1 MGSKASPDNPL
12 KNPQKIM
19 NFLSSLGGRPI
30 FPQFSGFATVPLTI
44 ARECRRSDELVML
57 QPHEDRTVTAHSRLW
72 NPSSVNV
79 HGSREEG
86 VARRQSHGLRSR
98 MPSRLALA
106 FVVATAAV
114 AFGPARPAAAQSG
127 WLPTSW
133 FSSGEIDPSAM
144 FPLAE
149 NDGPWLVLAST
160 FRGESAR
167 EDARSLVHELRGRY
181 KLEAYTLEK
190 SFDYTGEQAGLGFNP
205 DGTPKRMR
213 YANAAEVTEVAV
225 LVGDFSSYDDP
236 RGQKML
242 TKIKSL
248 RPESLS
254 DGKAKSRSFS
264 DFRRMIGMEGNG
276 AKGPMH
282 MAFVIPN
289 PLLPEEFFSRPEV
302 DDFVLEMNSGVEHCL
317 LDCQGR
323 YSVRVAL
330 FTGAGTFDQ
339 KAIENGENLELESRL
354 VEAAE
359 TAHRLTE
366 SLRRRG
372 FEAWEF
378 HDRES
383 SMVCVGS
390 FQQLT
395 VPGADGRQVI
405 HPGIAKVVEKL
416 GADPEKLAQ
425 GQILPRT
432 IDGVLLEIQPKPVDV
447 PRMPANRRR

>member
-1 MGSKASPDNPL
+1 MPP
-12 KNPQKIM
+12 
-19 NFLSSLGGRPI
+19 FRP
-30 FPQFSGFATVPLTI
+30 GL
-44 ARECRRSDELVML
+44 
-57 QPHEDRTVTAHSRLW
+57 
-72 NPSSVNV
+72 
-79 HGSREEG
+79 G
-86 VARRQSHGLRSR
+86 VA
-98 MPSRLALA
+98 
-106 FVVATAAV
+106 VVLLGSLVAV
-114 AFGPARPAAAQSG
+114 AMPATTAEAQSG

-133 FSSGEIDPSAM
+133 FSSGDIDPTAM

-181 KLEAYTLEK
+181 KLQAYTLEK
-190 SFDYTGEQAGLGFNP
+190 SFDYTGEQAGLGLNP

-242 TKIKSL
+242 TKVKSL
-248 RPESLS
+248 RPETLTS
-254 DGKAKSRSFS
+254 GKAKSRAFS
-264 DFRRMIGMEGNG
+264 DFRRMIGLESN
-276 AKGPMH
+276 ASKGPMH

-302 DDFVLEMNSGVEHCL
+302 DDFVLEMNSGVENSL
-317 LDCQGR
+317 LDCPGR

-339 KAIENGENLELESRL
+339 KAIEQGESVELESRL

-359 TAHRLTE
+359 SAHRLTE
-366 SLRRRG
+366 ALRRRG

-395 VPGADGRQVI
+395 VPAADGRQVI
-405 HPGIAKVVEKL
+405 HPGIAKVAEKL

-425 GQILPRT
+425 GEIMPRS

>member
-1 MGSKASPDNPL
+1 M
-12 KNPQKIM
+12 
-19 NFLSSLGGRPI
+19 
-30 FPQFSGFATVPLTI
+30 
-44 ARECRRSDELVML
+44 
-57 QPHEDRTVTAHSRLW
+57 TAHSRLW
-72 NPSSVNV
+72 NPSSVNAHV
-79 HGSREEG
+79 SCEQR
-86 VARRQSHGLRSR
+86 
-98 MPSRLALA
+98 
-106 FVVATAAV
+106 VATDRSSQMRPEMVNRMAV
-114 AFGPARPAAAQSG
+114 AALVTTAALVFGPASSASAQSG

-133 FSSGEIDPSAM
+133 FSSGEIDPTAM

-181 KLEAYTLEK
+181 KMQAYTLEK

-225 LVGDFSSYDDP
+225 LVGDFASYDDP

-248 RPESLS
+248 RPETLTS
-254 DGKAKSRSFS
+254 GKATSRSFS
-264 DFRRMIGMEGNG
+264 DFRRMIGMEGTAG
-276 AKGPMH
+276 KGPMH

-302 DDFVLEMNSGVEHCL
+302 DDFVLEMNSGVENSL

-339 KAIENGENLELESRL
+339 KAIEAGDNLELESRL

-359 TAHRLTE
+359 TAHRLTD

-383 SMVCVGS
+383 SMVCVGT

-395 VPGADGRQVI
+395 VPGPDGRQVI

-425 GQILPRT
+425 GQIMPRS

-447 PRMPANRRR
+447 PRIPANRRR

>member
-1 MGSKASPDNPL
+1 MTASVISRVAADC
-12 KNPQKIM
+12 Q
-19 NFLSSLGGRPI
+19 
-30 FPQFSGFATVPLTI
+30 Q
-44 ARECRRSDELVML
+44 LV
-57 QPHEDRTVTAHSRLW
+57 HRGVSRTC
-72 NPSSVNV
+72 
-79 HGSREEG
+79 
-86 VARRQSHGLRSR
+86 
-98 MPSRLALA
+98 
-106 FVVATAAV
+106 
-114 AFGPARPAAAQSG
+114 GPAAGLLQRPRSLRVQHFLLGMVAAAIMLLSAETSQAQSG

-133 FSSGEIDPSAM
+133 FSSEEIDTKAM

-149 NDGPWLVLAST
+149 SDGPWLVLAAT
-160 FRGESAR
+160 FRGDAAR
-167 EDARSLVHELRGRY
+167 DDARMLVHELRGRH
-181 KLEAYTLEK
+181 KLKAYTLEK
-190 SFDYTGEQAGLGFNP
+190 SFDYTGEQTGLGLNP
-205 DGTPKRMR
+205 DGSPKRMR
-213 YANAAEVTEVAV
+213 YANAEEVTEVAV
-225 LVGDFSSYDDP
+225 LVGDFGSFDDP

-248 RPESLS
+248 RPDALS
-254 DGKAKSRSFS
+254 DGRAKSRAFS
-264 DFRRMIGMEGNG
+264 DFRRMIGLDGQ
-276 AKGPMH
+276 ADKGPMH

-302 DDFVLEMNSGVEHCL
+302 DEFVQEMNTGVEHSL
-317 LDCQGR
+317 LDCPGR

-339 KAIENGENLELESRL
+339 KAIEGGQDVELESRL

-395 VPGADGRQVI
+395 VPGADGRQAV
-405 HPGIAKVVEKL
+405 HPGIAQVVAQL
-416 GADPEKLAQ
+416 GADPAKLAT
-425 GQILPRT
+425 GVIMPRS
-432 IDGVLLEIQPKPVDV
+432 IDGVLLEIQPKPIDV
-447 PRMPANRRR
+447 PRVPATRRR

>member
-1 MGSKASPDNPL
+1 M
-12 KNPQKIM
+12 
-19 NFLSSLGGRPI
+19 
-30 FPQFSGFATVPLTI
+30 
-44 ARECRRSDELVML
+44 
-57 QPHEDRTVTAHSRLW
+57 TAPSRLW
-72 NPSSVNV
+72 NPSSLPT
-79 HGSREEG
+79 HRGP
-86 VARRQSHGLRSR
+86 VA
-98 MPSRLALA
+98 
-106 FVVATAAV
+106 AAV
-114 AFGPARPAAAQSG
+114 FLAAVTAVVGSASPAAAQSG

-133 FSSGEIDPSAM
+133 FSSGEIDASAM

-160 FRGESAR
+160 FRGENAR

-181 KLEAYTLEK
+181 KLQAYTLEK
-190 SFDYTGEQAGLGFNP
+190 SFDYTGEQAGLGLNP

-213 YANAAEVTEVAV
+213 YANAEEVTEVAV

-242 TKIKSL
+242 TKVKSL
-248 RPESLS
+248 RPETLTS
-254 DGKAKSRSFS
+254 GKAKSRAFS
-264 DFRRMIGMEGNG
+264 DFRRMIGLEADE

-302 DDFVLEMNSGVEHCL
+302 DDFVLEMNSGVQHCL

-339 KAIENGENLELESRL
+339 KAIEGGESIELESRL

-372 FEAWEF
+372 FDAWEF

-395 VPGADGRQVI
+395 VPGPDGRQTI

-425 GQILPRT
+425 GQVMPRS

>member
-1 MGSKASPDNPL
+1 MA
-12 KNPQKIM
+12 
-19 NFLSSLGGRPI
+19 
-30 FPQFSGFATVPLTI
+30 
-44 ARECRRSDELVML
+44 
-57 QPHEDRTVTAHSRLW
+57 
-72 NPSSVNV
+72 
-79 HGSREEG
+79 
-86 VARRQSHGLRSR
+86 
-98 MPSRLALA
+98 
-106 FVVATAAV
+106 AAV
-114 AFGPARPAAAQSG
+114 LLAAVMAVAGSARPAAAQSG

-133 FSSGEIDPSAM
+133 FSSGEIDASAM

-160 FRGESAR
+160 FRGENAR

-181 KLEAYTLEK
+181 KLQAYTLEK
-190 SFDYTGEQAGLGFNP
+190 SFDYTGEQAGLGLNP

-248 RPESLS
+248 RPETLTN
-254 DGKAKSRSFS
+254 GKAKSRAF
-264 DFRRMIGMEGNG
+264 DFRRMVGLQTDD

-339 KAIENGENLELESRL
+339 KAIEGGESIELESRL

-395 VPGADGRQVI
+395 VPSADGRQMI

-425 GQILPRT
+425 GQIMPRS

>member
-1 MGSKASPDNPL
+1 M
-12 KNPQKIM
+12 
-19 NFLSSLGGRPI
+19 
-30 FPQFSGFATVPLTI
+30 
-44 ARECRRSDELVML
+44 
-57 QPHEDRTVTAHSRLW
+57 TAPSRLW
-72 NPSSVNV
+72 NPSSRT
-79 HGSREEG
+79 SAPRTT
-86 VARRQSHGLRSR
+86 AAALL
-98 MPSRLALA
+98 LALA
-106 FVVATAAV
+106 ALTLL
-114 AFGPARPAAAQSG
+114 PAEQAAAQSG

-133 FSSGEIDPSAM
+133 FSSGEIDSTAM

-160 FRGESAR
+160 FRGENAR
-167 EDARSLVHELRGRY
+167 EDARALVHELRGRY
-181 KLEAYTLEK
+181 KLQAYTLEK
-190 SFDYTGEQAGLGFNP
+190 SFDYTGEQAGLGLNP

-242 TKIKSL
+242 TKVKSL
-248 RPESLS
+248 RPETLTS
-254 DGKAKSRSFS
+254 GKAKSRAFS
-264 DFRRMIGMEGNG
+264 DFRRMIGMESN

-302 DDFVLEMNSGVEHCL
+302 DDFVLEMNSGVEHSL

-339 KAIENGENLELESRL
+339 KAIEAGDSVEFESRL

-359 TAHRLTE
+359 TAHKLTE

-372 FEAWEF
+372 FDAWEF

-395 VPGADGRQVI
+395 VPAADGRQVI
-405 HPGIAKVVEKL
+405 HPGISKVVEKL

-425 GQILPRT
+425 GQIMPRS